1 MNQSVTAGPSRS
13 GYQEF
18 MNLPHNCVFE
28 LGSRETSEYHR
39 MKAEQQRYEVQGPS
53 TCDIIGPL
61 YALDLNFLTP
71 QAEHGQEIQPN
82 LCSVS
87 ASPSLPS
94 FFHLLVHFN
103 GTRVCGC
110 LGLSPECYALPV
122 HYGTKQVSP
131 RAWCVPPLLCLNDG
145 VLCHTEA
152 LQF

>member
-1 MNQSVTAGPSRS
+1 MTLDLCLPLCGCPWKKAEASLAKLWKWRALTFLRTHCLMNQGITPGPSRS

-87 ASPSLPS
+87 ASPSLPNS
-94 FFHLLVHFN
+94 KVLFLETKNSNIPQLSLNLL
-103 GTRVCGC
+103 
-110 LGLSPECYALPV
+110 
-122 HYGTKQVSP
+122 
-131 RAWCVPPLLCLNDG
+131 
-145 VLCHTEA
+145 
-152 LQF
+152 